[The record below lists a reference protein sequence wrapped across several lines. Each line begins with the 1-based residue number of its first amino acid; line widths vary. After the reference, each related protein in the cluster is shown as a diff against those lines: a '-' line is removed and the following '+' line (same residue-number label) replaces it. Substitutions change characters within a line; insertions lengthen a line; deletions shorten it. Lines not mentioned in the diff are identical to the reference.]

1 MEMGEGGGV
10 AGMKMGKDA
19 QSIQYLCI
27 CVNHQEYRDTSVMKQ
42 GLKLRKILSLRS
54 KTSLLETLC
63 LNLIEN
69 QNFHMIVRTIY
80 AEF

>member
-1 MEMGEGGGV
+1 MPKV
-10 AGMKMGKDA
+10 NN
-19 QSIQYLCI
+19 I
-27 CVNHQEYRDTSVMKQ
+27 CVYVNHQEYRDTSVMKQ

-54 KTSLLETLC
+54 KTSLLEKLC

-69 QNFHMIVRTIY
+69 HNFHMIVRTIY

>member
-1 MEMGEGGGV
+1 MEMGEGVGV

-27 CVNHQEYRDTSVMKQ
+27 CGYRDTSVMKQ
-42 GLKLRKILSLRS
+42 GLKLRRILSLRS
-54 KTSLLETLC
+54 KTSHLEKLC

-69 QNFHMIVRTIY
+69 HNFHMIVRTIY